1 LKVVGPAAAAAYT
14 TTTATSVV
22 IMPPKSAPSTSKKTE
37 QKKKVQRIED
47 QTFGLKNK
55 NKSKKVQQ
63 HIESVTKSVLHSGD
77 RRQRQLEEQR
87 KQAKAAAKVRKKAEE
102 AERDALFG
110 EALLAVSKKKTT
122 NLQDGKVE
130 AKGRDADDDEKKSK
144 GTSRAMKMMYQMDA
158 KEMEER
164 LKEDVRSS
172 SLGHSFLVVA
182 VAWLWL
188 SFVVLFVF
196 ECVARIMG
204 DRRPLQILRYQLFQ
218 CDCVFFLISFVG
230 GGCP

>member
-1 LKVVGPAAAAAYT
+1 LRVVGPTTAPART
-14 TTTATSVV
+14 TTTLV
-22 IMPPKSAPSTSKKTE
+22 IMPPKAAPSTSKKTE

-164 LKEDVRSS
+164 LKEDVRIVVWVI
-172 SLGHSFLVVA
+172 LFFWVVVA
-182 VAWLWL
+182 VAF
-188 SFVVLFVF
+188 FVVVIIFRLVCSWVRF
-196 ECVARIMG
+196 INHG
-204 DRRPLQILRYQLFQ
+204 GLQGPPKPTVPIVQ
-218 CDCVFFLISFVG
+218 V
-230 GGCP
+230 